1 MQKKASVSRSSI
13 PRSIARTL
21 LTSVL
26 TVYFLLTLIIT
37 TGQIAFEY
45 NNTRE
50 ALLHDL
56 RNQHHTFAASLARAM
71 WEFNQEQTNALAAGL
86 INIPAISGIII
97 RDDQERVLIN
107 QGETMSVDRLALI
120 DDSGP
125 IPEHSGVFGYY
136 SPLVFEFAGGS
147 ELVGDVVL
155 FSSRDITIDRLKP
168 SLILLLVGALLKSSI
183 LILLF
188 TLAFR
193 HYLREPLENLI
204 EQLRNFSPEHP
215 ESSQIRLKQEEVN
228 EFSLLEDAYNDL
240 LSRLRAHQTDLT
252 SAQQEVN
259 DVNRRLED
267 QNLLLEQEIAEKT
280 LGISNLMLDLER
292 RRHELEMR
300 QQSLEQEVHQRRIT
314 ESRLKQTNQELE
326 ESLEFLQQI
335 RLQLMSS
342 EKMAALGNMV
352 ANITHDVSTPLGVS
366 VTATSYLQ
374 ERLQKIQQQM
384 AAGTASEQDI
394 KDFMDTVTESNALIE
409 SNLHRANEIISGFKQ
424 VAVDQAADHTR
435 SIHICNYVQRIIQSL
450 QPQLRRKSCVVQLNC
465 PDDIEVRCNAGA
477 LAQVITNMMMNSI
490 LHAFPDNPN
499 GRIDIDVSVVSDH
512 LHIRYR
518 DNGVGMTSHQL
529 RQLFEP
535 FYTTSA
541 DNGGSGLGAHII
553 YTLIT
558 QTLAGNVE
566 VSSQPDAGLCYD
578 FQFPVEPMN
587 VSINTTS

>member
-1 MQKKASVSRSSI
+1 MQKKVSVPRSPI

-50 ALLHDL
+50 SLLHDL

-71 WEFNQEQTNALAAGL
+71 WEFNQEQTNALATGL

-97 RDDQERVLIN
+97 RDDQERVIIN
-107 QGETMSVDRLALI
+107 QGATMSLDRLGLI

-125 IPEHSGVFGYY
+125 ISEHSGVFGYY

-147 ELVGDVVL
+147 EVVGDVVL

-193 HYLREPLENLI
+193 HYLREPLESLI
-204 EQLRNFSPEHP
+204 DQLRNFSPEQP
-215 ESSQIRLKQEEVN
+215 ESSQIRLQQEEVN

-252 SAQQEVN
+252 SAQQELN
-259 DVNRRLED
+259 HANRRLED

-292 RRHELEMR
+292 RRHELEVR

-314 ESRLKQTNQELE
+314 ESRLKQSNQELE
-326 ESLEFLQQI
+326 DSLEFLQQV
-335 RLQLMSS
+335 RVQLMSS

-352 ANITHDVSTPLGVS
+352 ASITHDVSTPLGVS

-374 ERLQKIQQQM
+374 EQLQKIQQQI
-384 AAGTASEQDI
+384 AAGTASEKDI
-394 KDFMDTVTESNALIE
+394 QAFIATVAESNTLIE
-409 SNLHRANEIISGFKQ
+409 TNLQRANEIMSGFKQ
-424 VAVDQAADHTR
+424 VAVDQVAEHTR
-435 SIHICNYVQRIIQSL
+435 SIHVCDYMQRIIQSL
-450 QPQLRRKSCVVQLNC
+450 QPQLRKKSCQMHLNC

-477 LAQVITNMMMNSI
+477 LAQVLTNMIMNSI
-490 LHAFPDNPN
+490 VHAFPESANA
-499 GRIDIDVSVVSDH
+499 RIDIDVSVDDNQ

-518 DNGVGMTSHQL
+518 DNGVGMSSSQL

-541 DNGGSGLGAHII
+541 ENGGSGLGTHII

-558 QTLAGNVE
+558 QTLGGNVE
-566 VSSQPDAGLCYD
+566 VSSQPEQGLCYD
-578 FQFPVEPMN
+578 FHFPVERISESLN
-587 VSINTTS
+587 ATS